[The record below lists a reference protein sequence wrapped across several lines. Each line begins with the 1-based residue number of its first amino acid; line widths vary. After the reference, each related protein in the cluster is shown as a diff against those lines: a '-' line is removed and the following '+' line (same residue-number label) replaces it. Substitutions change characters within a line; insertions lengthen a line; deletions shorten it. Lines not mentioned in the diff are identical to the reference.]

1 MLASLLAKK
10 KVRQHMN
17 ESLEKF
23 GAFIVRNLRDKML
36 HDVDMVLHGAWKAPG
51 IQELQKRVAS
61 LSDADK
67 MVLRDLAEHITTTGM
82 HDLLF
87 ALQEE
92 ADADGAIRLFVD
104 GKEVARF
111 SDGLH
116 GEIFGDEGWIVRYS
130 SYSSEAQIA
139 LSRWAKEQIQ
149 EMLGGDNEH
158 KR

>member
-1 MLASLLAKK
+1 
-10 KVRQHMN
+10 MN

-36 HDVDMVLHGAWKAPG
+36 HDLDMILHGAWKSPDT
-51 IQELQKRVAS
+51 QELQKRVAS

-67 MVLRDLAEHITTTGM
+67 LLLRDLVERITTTGM

-92 ADADGAIRLFVD
+92 SDTDGAIRFFVD
-104 GKEVARF
+104 GKEVAKL

-116 GEIFGDEGWIVRYS
+116 GEIFSDEGWIVRYS
-130 SYSSEAQIA
+130 SYLSEAQIE
-139 LSRWAKEQIQ
+139 LSRWAKEQIR

-158 KR
+158 KG